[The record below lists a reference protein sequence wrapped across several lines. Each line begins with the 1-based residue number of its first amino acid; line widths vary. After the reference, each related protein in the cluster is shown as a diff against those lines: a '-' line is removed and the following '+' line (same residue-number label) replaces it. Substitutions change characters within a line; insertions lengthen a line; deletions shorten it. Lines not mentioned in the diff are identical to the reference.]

1 MQEENPNHTVNKE
14 DIIELAMK
22 KALSSTEDV
31 INGNDKEDNGASH
44 YEDGMITS
52 EADDVEDDVKDRRK
66 YPRSEFAYPAEF
78 KVFYQNLEHLSF
90 NGYLKDV
97 SISGACLQLDD
108 KYGRFNI
115 KNTNNVKIKISF
127 SIPNEDKVSIFAIIR
142 WITKMDPRTFS
153 IKMGIEFKDLAGWQ
167 LDIIEKLIGMKNKDH
182 NMMWNLWEQYNNWR

>member
-14 DIIELAMK
+14 DIIDLAMK
-22 KALSSTEDV
+22 KVPSSTED
-31 INGNDKEDNGASH
+31 INNDDDKENNGTSNH
-44 YEDGMITS
+44 EDELIAA

-66 YPRSEFAYPAEF
+66 YLRSEFTYPAEF
-78 KVFYQNLEHLSF
+78 KVFYQNLEHISF

-115 KNTNNVKIKISF
+115 KDTTNVKIKISF
-127 SIPNEDKVSIFAIIR
+127 SVPNEDKVSIFAIIR
-142 WITKMDPRTFS
+142 WITKIDPRTFS
-153 IKMGIEFKDLAGWQ
+153 VKIGIEFKDMEGWQ